1 MDRYPQVWTGVRRDA
16 EYLDTSSAAEAFFGV
31 LLLILKSLN
40 FFLSLASLSG
50 CGAAAA
56 TVVVVVVVSALVLL
70 LLLLV
75 FVVPSLL
82 EKKLRRLLRGLLAD
96 MSVSF
101 RLCPR
106 LSLLRA
112 PGAAGRGVTWYLLP
126 HLVLLV
132 LSSGSGV
139 ATRPCILSQPRETL
153 TKC

>member
-56 TVVVVVVVSALVLL
+56 TVVVVVVSAVV

-139 ATRPCILSQPRETL
+139 ATRPCILSQPGETL